1 MRRRFFVDRFERES
15 ASLRDE
21 AAEHLGRVLRA
32 EPGQL
37 YELSDGERVW
47 LARVERV
54 AVSKRGPSRIDFA
67 LVEPIEAAEPFLRIE
82 LLISIV
88 KFDRFEWCLE
98 KATELGIDEIIPLAA
113 ARTDKA
119 LISAAAKRSERWNRI
134 LAESAQQSR
143 RLRPPVLHAA
153 QPPDKAFAQSSA
165 SLKVFLSERREAKS
179 LRKVLDPGSP
189 SVAQALLSVR
199 FSSSTDAKTQAV
211 PTTSLAVGPEGG
223 WTDDEIA
230 SAGRHRIPRSL
241 PRRKYPAHRNRRHRL
256 TRSRTVRTGNSLDS
270 PRTPTPLRAS
280 KSMI

>member
-32 EPGQL
+32 ESGQL

-67 LVEPIEAAEPFLRIE
+67 LVEPIEAAEPSVHIE

-98 KATELGIDEIIPLAA
+98 KATELGVDEIVPLAA

-119 LISAAAKRSERWNRI
+119 LIAAAAKRQERWKRI
-134 LAESAQQSR
+134 ILESAQQSR
-143 RLRPPVLHAA
+143 RLRPPILHAA
-153 QPPDKAFAQSSA
+153 LPPDKAFAQSSA

-179 LRKVLDPGSP
+179 LRKLSDQDSLQ
-189 SVAQALLSVR
+189 VAQALLPVR
-199 FSSSTDAKTQAV
+199 LSSSRDPQTQAT
-211 PTTSLAVGPEGG
+211 PTLSLAVGPEGG
-223 WTDDEIA
+223 WTNDEIA
-230 SAGRHRIPRSL
+230 SASAIGFLEASL
-241 PRRKYPAHRNRRHRL
+241 GENILRTETAVIASL
-256 TRSRTVRTGNSLDS
+256 AVVQFALATR
-270 PRTPTPLRAS
+270 
-280 KSMI
+280 

>member
-1 MRRRFFVDRFERES
+1 MRRRFFVDRFEGES
-15 ASLRDE
+15 ATLRDE
-21 AAEHLGRVLRA
+21 PAEHLGRVLRA

-67 LVEPIEAAEPFLRIE
+67 LVEPIEAAEPAFRIE

-98 KATELGIDEIIPLAA
+98 KATELGVDGIIPLAA

-119 LISAAAKRSERWNRI
+119 LIAAAAKRSERWNRI
-134 LAESAQQSR
+134 LLESAQQSR

-153 QPPDKAFAQSSA
+153 LPPDKAFAQSSA
-165 SLKVFLSERREAKS
+165 RLKVFLSERREANS
-179 LRKVLDPGSP
+179 LRRVLDQYSP
-189 SVAQALLSVR
+189 SVAQALLPVR
-199 FSSSTDAKTQAV
+199 LSSQAEAKTPAP
-211 PTTSLAVGPEGG
+211 PTLSLAVGPEGG

-230 SAGRHRIPRSL
+230 SSVSRGFLEASL
-241 PRRKYPAHRNRRHRL
+241 GENIL
-256 TRSRTVRTGNSLDS
+256 RTETAVIASLAVVQFTLRTH
-270 PRTPTPLRAS
+270 
-280 KSMI
+280 

>member
-32 EPGQL
+32 ESGQL

-67 LVEPIEAAEPFLRIE
+67 LVEPIEASEPSVRIE

-98 KATELGIDEIIPLAA
+98 KATELGVDEIVPLAA

-119 LISAAAKRSERWNRI
+119 LIAAAAKRHERWERI
-134 LAESAQQSR
+134 ILESAQQSR
-143 RLRPPVLHAA
+143 RLRAPILHAA
-153 QPPDKAFAQSSA
+153 LPPDKAFAQSSA

-179 LRKVLDPGSP
+179 LRIVMDQDSLQ
-189 SVAQALLSVR
+189 VAQAPLPVRLS
-199 FSSSTDAKTQAV
+199 SQAEAKPQAT
-211 PTTSLAVGPEGG
+211 PTISLAVGPEGG
-223 WTDDEIA
+223 WTEDEIA
-230 SAGRHRIPRSL
+230 SSAARGFLEASL
-241 PRRKYPAHRNRRHRL
+241 GENILRTETAVIASL
-256 TRSRTVRTGNSLDS
+256 AVVQFALATR
-270 PRTPTPLRAS
+270 
-280 KSMI
+280 

>member
-1 MRRRFFVDRFERES
+1 MRRRFFVDRFEGES
-15 ASLRDE
+15 ATLRDE
-21 AAEHLGRVLRA
+21 PAEHLGRVLRA

-37 YELSDGERVW
+37 YELSDGKHVW

-67 LVEPIEAAEPFLRIE
+67 LVEPIEAAEPSLRIE

-98 KATELGIDEIIPLAA
+98 KATELGVDEIIPLAA

-134 LAESAQQSR
+134 LMESAQQSR

-153 QPPDKAFAQSSA
+153 LAPDKAFAQSSA
-165 SLKVFLSERREAKS
+165 SLKVLLSERREAQS
-179 LRKVLDPGSP
+179 LRRVLDQDSLQWHRH
-189 SVAQALLSVR
+189 SCLCAFLALH
-199 FSSSTDAKTQAV
+199 TAKTQAPSTV
-211 PTTSLAVGPEGG
+211 SLAVGPEGG

-230 SAGRHRIPRSL
+230 SSAARGFLEASL
-241 PRRKYPAHRNRRHRL
+241 GENILRTETAVIASLAVVHFAL
-256 TRSRTVRTGNSLDS
+256 ATR
-270 PRTPTPLRAS
+270 
-280 KSMI
+280 